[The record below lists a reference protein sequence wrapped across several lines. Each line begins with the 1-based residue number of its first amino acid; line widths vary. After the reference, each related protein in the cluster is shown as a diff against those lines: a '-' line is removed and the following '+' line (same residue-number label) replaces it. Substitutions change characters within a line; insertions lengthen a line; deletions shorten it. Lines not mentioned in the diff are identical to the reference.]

1 MRLYEDDPNI
11 PLNWPILYIGCK
23 DWGKKKC
30 NWKGG
35 GCNHRDMVYCIIGE
49 VVVVI
54 MKLTWFECPLL
65 SLIIFYF

>member
-35 GCNHRDMVYCIIGE
+35 GCNIG
-49 VVVVI
+49 I
-54 MKLTWFECPLL
+54 WFIVLL
-65 SLIIFYF
+65 GK